1 MTGVTLLRGTDVGR
15 RFTRG
20 TGAVMTALTNALGLV
35 VINRGDRHPG
45 YVVVAGLAHPTGENV
60 CGSLARGTSAIVTD
74 NAGFRR
80 GAMIKHRHH
89 PAGCDV
95 TAIASQAGR
104 DVINACSGGDRPIMT
119 TLAGAG
125 DLRMIHQRIDR
136 RPGGAGVTRLTN
148 TGGGNV
154 CRPATGG
161 NHTIVAGITTADH
174 LRVIH
179 QWIDRRP
186 GRVDMTGLAQIRGID
201 MRR

>member
-1 MTGVTLLRGTDVGR
+1 MARRLAGNHKTIVTTDTGSLHLIVIGGHWRNPGR
-15 RFTRG
+15 
-20 TGAVMTALTNALGLV
+20 AVMTSLTYVGR
-35 VINRGDRHPG
+35 IDMRHAFTRCRCT
-45 YVVVAGLAHPTGENV
+45 VVASDT
-60 CGSLARGTSAIVTD
+60 
-74 NAGFRR
+74 GFRR
-80 GAMIKHRHH
+80 GAVIKHRHQ
-89 PAGCDV
+89 PVGGV
-95 TAIASQAGR
+95 MTAIASGSGWNMAAGFAR
-104 DVINACSGGDRPIMT
+104 GNHTIMT
-119 TLAGAG
+119 GCAGAG